1 MPLPASG
8 QISLS
13 QVNTELGAAATAQ
26 VSMNDSGVRSLFGKA
41 SGQIAISDG
50 YGKSNAFAFTISAN
64 VANANL
70 RTLAVNAGWNGT
82 SAVTA
87 TIASYARLD
96 FLYRPGRL
104 TAYTLR
110 L

>member
-26 VSMNDSGVRSLFGKA
+26 VSMNDSGARSLFGKA

-87 TIASYARLD
+87 TIASYARLK